1 MAHLTQTTM
10 FDIPVEVLDK
20 VVRDAGRVPEYWVGM
35 SAPIRAFGDGGPGS
49 KAEYTMSML
58 GTHWRVVRRTVE
70 ERRNADGSTDWRWEL
85 AGGLDGWM
93 TCHHEPREG
102 GTTATTE
109 FEYALPGR
117 VFGRLIDRLLIEK
130 RVRRDFEESLE
141 NMKYVA
147 EASAAKPIAKAA

>member
-20 VVRDAGRVPEYWVGM
+20 VVRDAARVPEYWVGM
-35 SAPIRAFGDGGPGS
+35 SAPMRAFGDGGPGS
-49 KAEYTMSML
+49 KAEYTLSML
-58 GTHWRVVRRTVE
+58 GTRWRCVRRTTE
-70 ERRNADGSTDWRWEL
+70 ERHNADGSTDWRWEL
-85 AGGLDGWM
+85 TGGISGWL

-102 GTTATTE
+102 GMTATTE

-117 VFGRLIDRLLIEK
+117 VFGRLGDRLFVGRRI
-130 RVRRDFEESLE
+130 RRDFEESLE
-141 NMKYVA
+141 NLKLVA